1 MTLKLIISDL
11 LVSKDPNLNRKCVV
25 LDKVVKVIYVMLKI
39 TLYGLLSSAL
49 LFYLKVAIDLKNNG
63 FNIIHMN
70 FVWQKNWLIGEK

>member
-11 LVSKDPNLNRKCVV
+11 LVSKDPNLNRKYVV
-25 LDKVVKVIYVMLKI
+25 LDKGVKVIYVMLKI

-63 FNIIHMN
+63 FIIIHMN
-70 FVWQKNWLIGEK
+70 FVWQKNRLIGEK